1 MGLTPEV
8 GEEGRVKCGSQ
19 ENEPKGRSQTKEWR
33 LAKSAAGLADA

>member
-19 ENEPKGRSQTKEWR
+19 ENKPKGTKEWR